1 MTVDVV
7 LTALLLEEKT
17 QQQIAA
23 ESEGGGSMGPGS
35 ISYEGSSISSPG
47 GRGET
52 AEVEKRWTQAQ
63 EVPLP
68 IDLKEAQKKA
78 ERLASFFF

>member
-1 MTVDVV
+1 MDVV

-17 QQQIAA
+17 QQQVAA
-23 ESEGGGSMGPGS
+23 EPEGCGRSGPGS
-35 ISYEGSSISSPG
+35 ISHEGSSISSPG

-52 AEVEKRWTQAQ
+52 SEVEKRWTQAR
-63 EVPLP
+63 EEPLP
-68 IDLKEAQKKA
+68 IALKEAQKKA